1 MTTLLDEKLNDVPSV
16 GSQTP
21 RLSLIP
27 ESFYGD
33 TWETA
38 VELAAKYKLDLDEW
52 QQNVLKGWMGERENE
67 TWTCALCG
75 LSVPR
80 QNGKGGVLEARELY
94 GLVMRRERILHTAHE
109 LKTAKDH
116 FRRMKFYFENDE
128 FPDLKKM
135 VKRISNVNGEEAI
148 WLENG
153 GVIRFV
159 ARSKGSGR
167 GFTADLLVCDE
178 AQEMDDD
185 RYEALQYTLAT
196 SKNPQTILTGT
207 PPAPN
212 MNGEVFQRFRDS
224 ALRDKVDRLCWLE
237 WSAERSDDL
246 DSFSTWAKANPALG
260 YRLDLEKTQN
270 ERSGSS
276 DEGFARERLGMWQSL
291 TAKSV
296 FDMEAW
302 EKLIYRVDPDGPYA
316 FAVDVSPMR
325 DRASIAMATYLDGKI
340 QVQIVANDA
349 GTAWLPD
356 ALYELQR
363 KYHPVALAI
372 DVNSP
377 AGSLIPQLKAKRVR
391 MLLTGEKEV
400 RHGSGAFFDGV
411 NNGTILH
418 VGQDA
423 LTTAVANAKKR
434 AIGDA
439 FGWDKKN
446 ASVDLTPL
454 VAATAAAHALTLRRP
469 LREKR
474 EEAEEKPKR
483 RQRLVAIQ

>member
-1 MTTLLDEKLNDVPSV
+1 MTLLSVEKPDVSV

-21 RLSLIP
+21 RLSLVP
-27 ESFYGD
+27 KSLWNEAWQDATDLADKYG
-33 TWETA
+33 TT
-38 VELAAKYKLDLDEW
+38 LDEW
-52 QQNVLKGWMGERENE
+52 QQNVLKGWLGERGDSK
-67 TWTCALCG
+67 WTCSQCG

-94 GLVMRRERILHTAHE
+94 GLVILAEQILHTAHE
-109 LKTAKDH
+109 VKTANDH
-116 FRRMKFYFENDE
+116 FRRMKTYFEQPDKY
-128 FPDLKKM
+128 PDLAKM
-135 VKRISNVNGEEAI
+135 VKKISNTNGQEAI
-148 WLENG
+148 WLKNG
-153 GVIRFV
+153 GVIRFI
-159 ARSKGSGR
+159 ARSKSSGR
-167 GFTADLLVCDE
+167 GFKADLLVLDE
-178 AQEMDDD
+178 AQDMDDD

-212 MNGEVFQRFRDS
+212 MNGEVFTRFRRT
-224 ALRDKVDRLCWLE
+224 ALARKSERLCWLE
-237 WSAERSDDL
+237 WSANKDDDL
-246 DSFSTWAKANPALG
+246 DSHETWAKANPALG
-260 YRLDLEKTQN
+260 YRLDLEKTQD
-270 ERSGSS
+270 ERNGAS
-276 DEGFARERLGMWQSL
+276 DAGFQRERLGVWLSL
-291 TAKSV
+291 TSKSV

-302 EKLIYRVDPDGPYA
+302 EKLKNATDPDGPYS
-316 FAVDVSPMR
+316 FSVDVSPMR
-325 DRASIAMATYLDGKI
+325 DRASIAVASYVGTKI
-340 QVQIVANDA
+340 QVQIVASDA

-363 KYHPVALAI
+363 KFHPVALAI

-411 NNGTILH
+411 NNGTIIH
-418 VGQDA
+418 VGQEA

-446 ASVDLTPL
+446 SSVDLTPL

-469 LREKR
+469 IREKR
-474 EEAEEKPKR
+474 EEEEEKPKR
-483 RQRLVAIQ
+483 RQRMVAFG